1 MSTPETSAAD
11 DPLADAVARL
21 DRAVSRVGARLED
34 FQLRLSAAA
43 GDVEAAHELDNDRA
57 RLAAA
62 LDEARAREDEL
73 QGVAQEAA
81 QALDDAMADLQAL
94 LADGDDQSGEQA

>member
-1 MSTPETSAAD
+1 MSAPETSAAD
-11 DPLADAVARL
+11 DPLADAIARL

-34 FQLRLSAAA
+34 YQLRLSAAA

-73 QGVAQEAA
+73 QGAAEEAA
-81 QALDDAMADLQAL
+81 QTLDEAMADLKAL
-94 LADGDDQSGEQA
+94 LSEDDDSGEMA

>member
-1 MSTPETSAAD
+1 MSASEPTSADA
-11 DPLADAVARL
+11 PLADAVARL
-21 DRAVSRVGARLED
+21 ERAVSRVGARLED
-34 FQLRLSAAA
+34 YQLRLSAAA
-43 GDVEAAHELDNDRA
+43 GDVEAAHALYNDRA

-73 QGVAQEAA
+73 QGAAEEAT

-94 LADGDDQSGEQA
+94 LAHTDESGEQA

>member
-1 MSTPETSAAD
+1 MSTPEPSSAD

-34 FQLRLSAAA
+34 YQLRLSAAA

-73 QGVAQEAA
+73 QGAAEEAA
-81 QALDDAMADLQAL
+81 QALDEAMADLQAL
-94 LADGDDQSGEQA
+94 LSDTDDSGEPA

>member
-1 MSTPETSAAD
+1 MSALEPSSAD

-34 FQLRLSAAA
+34 YQLRLSAAA

-73 QGVAQEAA
+73 QGAAEEAA
-81 QALDDAMADLQAL
+81 QTLDEAMADLKAL
-94 LADGDDQSGEQA
+94 LSEDDDSGEMA

>member
-1 MSTPETSAAD
+1 MSAPEPSPAD

-34 FQLRLSAAA
+34 YQLRLSAAA

-62 LDEARAREDEL
+62 LDEARAREDDL
-73 QGVAQEAA
+73 QGAAEEAA
-81 QALDDAMADLQAL
+81 QALDDAMADLKAL
-94 LADGDDQSGEQA
+94 LAEEGDDAGDPA

>member
-1 MSTPETSAAD
+1 MSAPEPSAAD

-21 DRAVSRVGARLED
+21 DRAVSRVGSRLED
-34 FQLRLSAAA
+34 YQLRLNAAA

-62 LDEARAREDEL
+62 LDEARAREEEL
-73 QGVAQEAA
+73 QSAAEEAT
-81 QALDDAMADLQAL
+81 QALDDAMADLQTL
-94 LADGDDQSGEQA
+94 LAASDSSGEEA